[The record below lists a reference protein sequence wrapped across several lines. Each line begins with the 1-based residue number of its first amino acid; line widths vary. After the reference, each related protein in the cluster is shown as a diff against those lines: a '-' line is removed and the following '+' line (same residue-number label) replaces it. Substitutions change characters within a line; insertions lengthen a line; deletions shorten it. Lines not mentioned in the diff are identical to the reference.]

1 MLTPFRGTT
10 ETEGFNLAKQHGD
23 TEIPVL
29 DEMTDSKSTLGMN
42 GASMRQRS
50 RNKNG
55 HIRVEEPRQDSENND
70 QSLSLPQISLSK
82 FAKKS

>member
-10 ETEGFNLAKQHGD
+10 ETEGFNLAQQHGD

-42 GASMRQRS
+42 EANMRQRS
-50 RNKNG
+50 QNKNG
-55 HIRVEEPRQDSENND
+55 HIRVEEPREE
-70 QSLSLPQISLSK
+70 
-82 FAKKS
+82 